1 MPISAQATQNVQ
13 KIIDGVTSDP
23 STCVPGLVFISVN
36 KTAKSLVKHPSGT
49 RSAAT
54 KEPMTL
60 DTIFWIASCTKLIT
74 SIAFMQIVEQ
84 GKLAL
89 NDAKLVEKIVPELK
103 DVKVIDNGKLVAK
116 ARLH

>member
-1 MPISAQATQNVQ
+1 
-13 KIIDGVTSDP
+13 
-23 STCVPGLVFISVN
+23 
-36 KTAKSLVKHPSGT
+36 
-49 RSAAT
+49 
-54 KEPMTL
+54 MTL